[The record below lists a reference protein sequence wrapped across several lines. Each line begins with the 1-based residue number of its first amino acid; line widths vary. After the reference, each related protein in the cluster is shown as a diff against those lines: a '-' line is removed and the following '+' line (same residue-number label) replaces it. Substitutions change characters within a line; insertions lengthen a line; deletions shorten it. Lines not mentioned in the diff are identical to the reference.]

1 MLRSILDL
9 ICKWVCCLNSLLA
22 VHSGFVERSTCLI
35 SFLSDVKAIGRVC
48 TGAFQCL
55 EIDLMI
61 KWKMF
66 ISLELNFLCD
76 LAFKSGQR
84 VGSFIAV
91 NGNRL
96 LALKIKRIIVEIL
109 I

>member
-1 MLRSILDL
+1 
-9 ICKWVCCLNSLLA
+9 
-22 VHSGFVERSTCLI
+22 
-35 SFLSDVKAIGRVC
+35 
-48 TGAFQCL
+48 
-55 EIDLMI
+55 
-61 KWKMF
+61 MF
-66 ISLELNFLCD
+66 ISLELNVLCD